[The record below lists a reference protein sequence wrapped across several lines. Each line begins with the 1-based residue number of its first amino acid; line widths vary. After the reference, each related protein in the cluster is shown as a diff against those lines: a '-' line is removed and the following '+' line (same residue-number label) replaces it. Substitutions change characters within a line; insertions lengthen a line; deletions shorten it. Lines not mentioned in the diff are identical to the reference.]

1 MLYTTIKH
9 EDAEEVL
16 GDAIA
21 QCPMRRG
28 KGLESIPIDR
38 DSLLKD
44 IAVQKKG
51 NPDTASTDIPTF
63 LVEEEIE
70 NRDAVGQ
77 CTKEQSAF
85 VNEDITSQ
93 STAKRNAPPFVSM
106 EAFASGVVA
115 GDGLDTSAAGI
126 GTNNPPSK
134 SETAATSTHDI
145 LQEEIRQLK
154 QELAEMKQSKKRKRT
169 GECQFL
175 ETTRRQADGPAT
187 RTRSK
192 GA

>member
-9 EDAEEVL
+9 EDAEQVL

-38 DSLLKD
+38 DALLKD

-51 NPDTASTDIPTF
+51 NTDTASTDVPAL

-77 CTKEQSAF
+77 CAKEQPTF
-85 VNEDITSQ
+85 VNEDITSH
-93 STAKRNAPPFVSM
+93 STAKRSGPAFVTM

-115 GDGLDTSAAGI
+115 SDGIDTSGVGI
-126 GTNNPPSK
+126 ATNNPPSK
-134 SETAATSTHDI
+134 PETAIVSTHDI
-145 LQEEIRQLK
+145 LQEEIKQLK